1 MFTLANTIRYNFNQM
16 IRKLVVIAGVL
27 ACAFSVRAQES
38 INLVV
43 FSEDG
48 DAFYAYVNGTKQN
61 DKPETNV
68 KVVGVSPNVSLR
80 IEFENKALPNLK
92 QNMAL
97 DPGFEHT
104 AMIRRDMKQQ
114 VKLRYFGK
122 KELGSESAGT
132 AAVQYHSTETPASS
146 SSDGV
151 THITTETSTSTH
163 TGSQDAAMNMN
174 GGGVSISMNVTGMD
188 QQGAQVRST
197 TSSTVTTTTRTTGS
211 GVQQAA
217 ISDTKAT
224 SAAASA
230 GTGCSAAMN
239 QQNFSKM
246 KSSIESKPFSD
257 TKMSTAKVATKN
269 ACLSADQITELCKL
283 FSMDDD
289 KLTYAKYAWDS
300 CVDKGNYYRVS
311 EAFSF
316 SGTTEELNKFLEQK

>member
-122 KELGSESAGT
+122 KE
-132 AAVQYHSTETPASS
+132 
-146 SSDGV
+146 
-151 THITTETSTSTH
+151 
-163 TGSQDAAMNMN
+163 
-174 GGGVSISMNVTGMD
+174 
-188 QQGAQVRST
+188 
-197 TSSTVTTTTRTTGS
+197 
-211 GVQQAA
+211 
-217 ISDTKAT
+217 
-224 SAAASA
+224 
-230 GTGCSAAMN
+230 
-239 QQNFSKM
+239 
-246 KSSIESKPFSD
+246 
-257 TKMSTAKVATKN
+257 
-269 ACLSADQITELCKL
+269 
-283 FSMDDD
+283 
-289 KLTYAKYAWDS
+289 
-300 CVDKGNYYRVS
+300 
-311 EAFSF
+311 
-316 SGTTEELNKFLEQK
+316 